1 MPIGKWWRDI
11 SEGSIGLLRGHVQIE
26 NRPTTDQKSRVR
38 SSLAMGARIVDD
50 HLILKFRIMKF
61 TIEHLTKSHEVTK
74 IQRTKIKKEIPINEL
89 CVSREIM
96 NWGWFGRFGSERGIE
111 DSSLDERKGA
121 RGEVR
126 ARGYE
131 MYVSREI
138 REVGKG
144 GDGWRV

>member
-1 MPIGKWWRDI
+1 VFILSEIKVLEVKVFEFVSLVESSESVQHSQHKGTCCRCCVMPIGKWWRDI

-96 NWGWFGRFGSERGIE
+96 N
-111 DSSLDERKGA
+111 
-121 RGEVR
+121 
-126 ARGYE
+126 
-131 MYVSREI
+131 
-138 REVGKG
+138 
-144 GDGWRV
+144 